1 MLLYLFFNTVSL
13 FSPQSPASIASK
25 HCTGGAQARFPTCCR
40 DFHPSCCLPTCQA
53 GDVNLFFT
61 IEDEGRAA
69 AEIEVMVA
77 EPGSRGKGLAKEAL
91 RLLMAYACK

>member
-1 MLLYLFFNTVSL
+1 M
-13 FSPQSPASIASK
+13 
-25 HCTGGAQARFPTCCR
+25 
-40 DFHPSCCLPTCQA
+40 
-53 GDVNLFFT
+53 NLFFT

-91 RLLMAYACK
+91 RMLMAYACK